1 MPENLEQI
9 KTFYEEAFTV
19 FDSNRKMPE
28 IIVSFYN
35 YIGINHTIRVRDGK
49 VFVRLA
55 EICREMPLNSHKGL
69 AFILVAKLLRKRIPP
84 QAREVYS
91 NFVKSAEIQTQAKEN
106 KRTRGKKIITSAKGE
121 IYDLEGMFE
130 KINQIYFQ
138 NAIPKPVLSWSSRK
152 TYRILGHHDSAHET
166 IIISKSLD
174 DKNVPK
180 YVVEYVV
187 FHEMLHI
194 FHPTQTRNGRRFS
207 HTPAFRRDER
217 KFLYFTEAENWIERN
232 VKNLKRKA
240 KRK

>member
-1 MPENLEQI
+1 MSENLEQI
-9 KTFYEEAFTV
+9 KTFYEEAFYA
-19 FDSNRKMPE
+19 FDPKRKMPE

-49 VFVRLA
+49 VFVRLT
-55 EICREMPLNSHKGL
+55 ELCREMPLNAHKGL

-84 QAREVYS
+84 QAREIYS
-91 NFVKSAEIQTQAKEN
+91 SFIKTSEIQSKAKEN

-121 IYDLEGMFE
+121 VYDLDGIFE
-130 KINQIYFQ
+130 KTNQIYFK
-138 NAIPKPVLSWSSRK
+138 NLIPKPVLSWSTRK

-180 YVVEYVV
+180 FVVEYVV

-194 FHPTQTRNGRRFS
+194 FHPTQTRNGRRYN
-207 HTPAFRRDER
+207 HTPEFRRDER

>member
-1 MPENLEQI
+1 MSENLEQI
-9 KTFYEEAFTV
+9 KTFYEEAFYA
-19 FDSNRKMPE
+19 FDSKRKMPE

-35 YIGINHTIRVRDGK
+35 YIGINHTIRVREGK
-49 VFVRLA
+49 VFVRLT
-55 EICREMPLNSHKGL
+55 ELCREMPLNAHKGL

-84 QAREVYS
+84 QAREIYS
-91 NFVKSAEIQTQAKEN
+91 SFIKTSEIQSRAKEN

-121 IYDLEGMFE
+121 IYDLDGIFE
-130 KINQIYFQ
+130 KTNQIYF
-138 NAIPKPVLSWSSRK
+138 NNSIPKTILSWSTRK
-152 TYRILGHHDSAHET
+152 TYRILGHHDSTHET

-180 YVVEYVV
+180 FVVEYVV

-194 FHPTQTRNGRRFS
+194 FHPTQTRNGRRYN
-207 HTPAFRRDER
+207 HTPEFRRDER

-232 VKNLKRKA
+232 IKNLKRKA